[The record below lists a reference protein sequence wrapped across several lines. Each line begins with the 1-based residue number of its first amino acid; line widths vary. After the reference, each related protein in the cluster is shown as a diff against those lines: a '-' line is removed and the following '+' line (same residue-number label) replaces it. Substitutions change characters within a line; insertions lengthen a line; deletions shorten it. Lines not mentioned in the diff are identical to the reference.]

1 MIESKYSFDN
11 YGVVEGV
18 VKTGDKI
25 LATATLQAL
34 RMNEDNKINIF

>member
-1 MIESKYSFDN
+1 
-11 YGVVEGV
+11 VEGV